1 MSEPYNGMHDDEFF
15 DWYIQVSNAIEEGVS
30 EGGIIQHLRMKGAP
44 EWVIT
49 RLQSYDL
56 RKGT

>member
-15 DWYIQVSNAIEEGVS
+15 DWYIQVSSAIEEGAS
-30 EGGIIQHLRMKGAP
+30 ESIVVQHLRMKGAP

-56 RKGT
+56 R

>member
-1 MSEPYNGMHDDEFF
+1 MHDDEFF
-15 DWYIQVSNAIEEGVS
+15 DWYIQVSSAIEEGAS
-30 EGGIIQHLRMKGAP
+30 ESIVVQHLRMKGAP

>member
-15 DWYIQVSNAIEEGVS
+15 DWYIQISNAIEEGVS
-30 EGGIIQHLRMKGAP
+30 ESVVVQHLRMKGAP